1 MGQHF
6 NGFAATHWCR
16 STPVLEGCF
25 PYDSGERLNGIQEV
39 SGSIP
44 LISTMRGF
52 LTENSFPFGNE
63 FFALCGLF
71 TEVYS
76 LPELF
81 KVNVKLN
88 VEFIAF
94 VNIYPLY

>member
-1 MGQHF
+1 MPHQ
-6 NGFAATHWCR
+6 A
-16 STPVLEGCF
+16 GCGGIAQL
-25 PYDSGERLNGIQEV
+25 GERLNGIQEV

>member
-1 MGQHF
+1 
-6 NGFAATHWCR
+6 
-16 STPVLEGCF
+16 
-25 PYDSGERLNGIQEV
+25 
-39 SGSIP
+39 
-44 LISTMRGF
+44 MRGF